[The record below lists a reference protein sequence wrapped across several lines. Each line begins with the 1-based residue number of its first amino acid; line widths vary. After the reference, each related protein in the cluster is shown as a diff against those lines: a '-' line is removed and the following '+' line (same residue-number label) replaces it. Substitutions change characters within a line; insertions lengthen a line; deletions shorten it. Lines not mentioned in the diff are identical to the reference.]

1 MNAPRP
7 PMKTILLVDDDTPF
21 RAIVSELLE
30 LAGYRVLGA
39 SNGLEAL
46 RLNRRFPGR
55 IDIAIIDMVMP
66 LMSGVALVDRL
77 RRKRPVR
84 FLLRSGDITALA
96 ADGAQWPQGAGFIQK
111 PFTHRELL
119 GMVRD
124 LLSSGGGCSGR
135 GPQ

>member
-1 MNAPRP
+1 
-7 PMKTILLVDDDTPF
+7 MKTILLVDDDTPF

-39 SNGLEAL
+39 QNGLEAL

-55 IDIAIIDMVMP
+55 IDVAIVDLVMP

-84 FLLRSGDITALA
+84 FLLMSGDIGALA
-96 ADGAQWPQGAGFIQK
+96 AEKARWPRGAAYIQK
-111 PFTHRELL
+111 PFTHGELL
-119 GMVRD
+119 GRVRD
-124 LLSSGGGCSGR
+124 LLSSGE
-135 GPQ
+135 

>member
-1 MNAPRP
+1 
-7 PMKTILLVDDDTPF
+7 MKTILLVDDDTPF

-39 SNGLEAL
+39 QNGLEAL

-55 IDIAIIDMVMP
+55 IDVAIVDLVMP

-77 RRKRPVR
+77 RRKRPLR
-84 FLLRSGDITALA
+84 FLLMSGDITALA
-96 ADGAQWPQGAGFIQK
+96 TDRAQWPPGAGFIQK

-119 GMVRD
+119 GRVQD
-124 LLSSGGGCSGR
+124 LLSSR
-135 GPQ
+135 G

>member
-1 MNAPRP
+1 
-7 PMKTILLVDDDTPF
+7 MKTILLVDDDAPF

-39 SNGLEAL
+39 QNGLEAL

-55 IDIAIIDMVMP
+55 IDVAIVDIVMP

-84 FLLRSGDITALA
+84 FLLMSGDIRALA
-96 ADGAQWPQGAGFIQK
+96 ADRAQWPPGAAFIQK

-119 GMVRD
+119 GTVRD
-124 LLSSGGGCSGR
+124 LLSSR
-135 GPQ
+135 E